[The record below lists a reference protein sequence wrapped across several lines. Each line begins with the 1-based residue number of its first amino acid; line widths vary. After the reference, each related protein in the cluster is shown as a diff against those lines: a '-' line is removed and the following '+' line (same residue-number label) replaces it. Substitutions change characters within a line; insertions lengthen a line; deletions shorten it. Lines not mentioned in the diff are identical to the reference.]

1 MKFLCPLVVV
11 KDIAASVRFYQELF
25 GLEIEYD
32 FGENVSFAGGPA
44 LQSLSSFAQMTG
56 VSEETIFC
64 RPHNME
70 LYFEEEEFDAFV
82 SRLKA
87 MPDIRYVHDVVEHPW
102 GQRVVRIYDPNLHMI
117 EVGESMEVVIRRCLA
132 GGMSA
137 EETAAKTQHPLA
149 MVETVRNSGL

>member
-1 MKFLCPLVVV
+1 MKFMGPLIVV
-11 KDIAASVRFYQELF
+11 KDIGISVRFYQELF
-25 GLEIEYD
+25 DLTVEYD

-44 LQSLSSFAQMTG
+44 LQSLASFAQMTG

-117 EVGESMEVVIRRCLA
+117 EIGESMEVVIRRCLA
-132 GGMSA
+132 GGMSV
-137 EETAAKTQHPLA
+137 EETAAKTQHPPE
-149 MVETVRNSGL
+149 MVERIKNSCL

>member
-1 MKFLCPLVVV
+1 MRFVCPLVVV
-11 KDIAASVRFYQELF
+11 KDIAASVRFYRELF

-32 FGENVSFAGGPA
+32 FGENVSFADGPA

-56 VSEETIFC
+56 VFEETIFC

-70 LYFEEEEFDAFV
+70 LYFEEEAFDAFV

-87 MPDIRYVHDVVEHPW
+87 MPGIRYVHEVIEHPW

-117 EVGESMEVVIRRCLA
+117 EIGESMEVVIRRCLA
-132 GGMSA
+132 GGMSV
-137 EETAAKTQHPLA
+137 EETAAKTQHPPE
-149 MVETVRNSGL
+149 MVERIKNSGL

>member
-1 MKFLCPLVVV
+1 MKFVCPLVVV
-11 KDIAASVRFYQELF
+11 KDIAASVRFYRELF
-25 GLEIEYD
+25 GLEVEYD

-44 LQSLSSFAQMTG
+44 LQSLASFAQMTG

-117 EVGESMEVVIRRCLA
+117 EIGESLEVVIRRCLA
-132 GGMSA
+132 GGMSV
-137 EETAAKTQHPLA
+137 EETAAKTQHPPE
-149 MVETVRNSGL
+149 MVERIKNSCL